1 MAEKRITLAAIAGA
15 HGIGGEVR
23 LKLFAES
30 LESFKQHKI
39 FEAGGQVL
47 TLKSVRQ
54 TGKMPVARFAEIV
67 DRNGAEALRGTEL
80 TVART
85 ELPLLAD
92 GEYYHID
99 LVGLSCVADGGA
111 EIGHICAIYNFGAG
125 DIFEIEKP
133 NGRKFMVPKHA
144 LEIGGKA
151 ATVDRNFADEE

>member
-30 LESFKQHKI
+30 LESFKKHKS
-39 FEAGGQVL
+39 FEVGEQVL

-54 TGKMPVARFAEIV
+54 TGKMPVARFAEIT

-85 ELPLLAD
+85 ELPPLAD

-99 LVGLSCVADGGA
+99 LVGLPCVTENGEPVGKVIAV
-111 EIGHICAIYNFGAG
+111 ENFGAG
-125 DIFEIEKP
+125 DIIEI
-133 NGRKFMVPKHA
+133 RKTDGSDFMVPV
-144 LEIGGKA
+144 KA
-151 ATVDRNFADEE
+151 ITRSEAAITLDSDFLL